1 MFWNFFHM
9 WKVTHYTVR
18 PLWNETVKNQYSAHK
33 TKYSESNQY
42 SYISVKLEY
51 AETTVA
57 MPHAQILVGARE
69 KIPLQNFQTGFAT
82 NPASC
87 SKGT

>member
-1 MFWNFFHM
+1 
-9 WKVTHYTVR
+9 
-18 PLWNETVKNQYSAHK
+18 
-33 TKYSESNQY
+33 
-42 SYISVKLEY
+42 LEY